1 MAGKPYQ
8 TGVIHGRFQV
18 LHNDHLK
25 YLLDGAA
32 LCDHLVIGITNPAP
46 AQTKQE
52 SSDTNRGKETANPLT
67 YLERYQLVK
76 SVFFEAGL
84 SYEDF
89 SIVPFPINFPERYRY
104 YVPMDAVFFLT
115 IYDEWGLQKKDY
127 FKSQGLHLHILREV
141 APEEKGISAS
151 EVRELISNEQPWEH
165 LVPPAVATL
174 LKKWGISSR
183 LKQLSN

>member
-1 MAGKPYQ
+1 MSGKPYDK
-8 TGVIHGRFQV
+8 GVIHGRFQV

-32 LCDHLVIGITNPAP
+32 LCHHLVVGVTNPAP

-52 SSDTNRGKETANPLT
+52 SSDTNRGKEAANPLT

-76 SVFFEAGL
+76 TVLSEAGL
-84 SYEDF
+84 SYQEF

-127 FKSQGLHLHILREV
+127 FKSLGLHLHILREV
-141 APEEKGISAS
+141 SPEEKGISAS
-151 EVRELISNEQPWEH
+151 EVRGLIENEQPWEH
-165 LVPPAVATL
+165 MVPPPVAAL
-174 LKKWGISSR
+174 LKKCEISAR
-183 LKQLSN
+183 LKQLSV